1 MGNSPSKSNN
11 TNFSVPNS
19 SSNQQLTSSDDLN
32 ANEPSDPDDSGP
44 ISTINNNYEYK
55 ATKSGDNLNATETK
69 AKAKMKS
76 KAKTKTKAKAKAN
89 ATAKTNVKDIPMAN
103 NQDGSKDK
111 TRCLHPNANPATCSS
126 TSADS
131 QATMIH
137 TPLTARNGKANFRLD
152 LGVPTAKAFAISN
165 ATNCGGSDSSYSSNG
180 SNNSTGSSDDTL
192 FSPSPARGVPG
203 YNANVTATST
213 DNANY
218 LRPRTSNNRL
228 NLDRNPSSASLQN
241 AKDSAV
247 FLKRY
252 PHDAASNEGIDIDG
266 AIEKL
271 LKIGETRYYKSR
283 DFPFSSWE
291 IQLICY
297 HVREI
302 FLNQPSLL
310 RLQAPIKVVGDVHGQ
325 FTDLMR
331 ILKLSGK
338 PPETNYLFLGD
349 YVDRGKQSL
358 ETILLLLCYKIKYKD
373 NFFMLRGNHESANV
387 TKMYG
392 FFDEC
397 KRRTSSKTWKMFIDV
412 FNTLPFA
419 AIIQD
424 RIFCVHGGIS
434 PELKS
439 LKQLQRIVRPT
450 DIPDEGL
457 ITDILWSDPDPQVRD
472 WSSND
477 RGVSYIFGKK
487 NVAEFC
493 SNFNF
498 DLVIRGHMVVEDGY
512 EFFAKKKLVTIFSAP
527 NYCGEFNNWGAVMS
541 VTTGLMCSFELLK
554 PRAGSKPYP
563 KKIYSKSA
571 KK

>member
-19 SSNQQLTSSDDLN
+19 STSQQNLTPSDELN
-32 ANEPSDPDDSGP
+32 ANEPSDPDDSRYLP
-44 ISTINNNYEYK
+44 TIHDNEHSTTKNIDIS
-55 ATKSGDNLNATETK
+55 
-69 AKAKMKS
+69 MKTTTTTTTNRLRDG
-76 KAKTKTKAKAKAN
+76 KG
-89 ATAKTNVKDIPMAN
+89 NVKKFSPPMGNAIASGESDMTMVQQSPLVRKREGNSSFDFDVDI
-103 NQDGSKDK
+103 S
-111 TRCLHPNANPATCSS
+111 
-126 TSADS
+126 
-131 QATMIH
+131 
-137 TPLTARNGKANFRLD
+137 
-152 LGVPTAKAFAISN
+152 TAKAFSSSN
-165 ATNCGGSDSSYSSNG
+165 VASYSGSDSSYSSTDSTAS
-180 SNNSTGSSDDTL
+180 SNQTL
-192 FSPSPARGVPG
+192 FSPSPS
-203 YNANVTATST
+203 TTTTST
-213 DNANY
+213 NAHNITSSFGSDSGVNPFGY
-218 LRPRTSNNRL
+218 LKPAARSPQGNLRKQIVQKGGGNN
-228 NLDRNPSSASLQN
+228 SSVKTSASIPN
-241 AKDSAV
+241 YRDPKKSV

-252 PHDAASNEGIDIDG
+252 SHDASSTEGLDIDD

-297 HVREI
+297 HAREI

-310 RLQAPIKVVGDVHGQ
+310 RLQAPIKVVGDIHGQ
-325 FTDLMR
+325 FTDLLR
-331 ILKLSGK
+331 ILKLSGV
-338 PPETNYLFLGD
+338 PAETNYLFLGD

-358 ETILLLLCYKIKYKD
+358 ETMLLLLCYKIKYRD

-439 LKQLQRIVRPT
+439 LKQIENIARPT

-457 ITDILWSDPDPQVRD
+457 ITDILWSDPDSHVTD
-472 WSSND
+472 WSLND
-477 RGVSYIFGKK
+477 RGVSYTFGKK
-487 NVAEFC
+487 NVIDFC
-493 SNFNF
+493 NQFKF

-512 EFFAKKKLVTIFSAP
+512 EFFAKKKFVTIFSAP

-554 PRAGSKPYP
+554 PHSAETVGE
-563 KKIYSKSA
+563 KK
-571 KK
+571 KKTTAVHTQQKMKVLKG

>member
-11 TNFSVPNS
+11 TNFAVPS
-19 SSNQQLTSSDDLN
+19 SSNSQQLTTSEDQN
-32 ANEPSDPDDSGP
+32 ANEPTEPDDSRP
-44 ISTINNNYEYK
+44 LPTIKNNNDETTTNRRDAPTAGSTNTNTITRRTTGK
-55 ATKSGDNLNATETK
+55 EIPPMRNKEVESG
-69 AKAKMKS
+69 
-76 KAKTKTKAKAKAN
+76 KTYFPHASA
-89 ATAKTNVKDIPMAN
+89 IMRP
-103 NQDGSKDK
+103 
-111 TRCLHPNANPATCSS
+111 P

-131 QATMIH
+131 ELTMIDH
-137 TPLTARNGKANFRLD
+137 ISPLKEDKLEFQLD
-152 LGVPTAKAFAISN
+152 AGIGTIKPFAI
-165 ATNCGGSDSSYSSNG
+165 TNVVNCSGSDSSYSSNE
-180 SNNSTGSSDDTL
+180 SNNSSGSSNNTL
-192 FSPSPARGVPG
+192 YSPSPTK
-203 YNANVTATST
+203 NSITATSAT
-213 DNANY
+213 DANY
-218 LRPRTSNNRL
+218 LKPTGARAQSHRQKKQDP
-228 NLDRNPSSASLQN
+228 
-241 AKDSAV
+241 AV

-252 PHDAASNEGIDIDG
+252 PHDASSAEGIDIDH

-291 IQLICY
+291 LQLICY
-297 HVREI
+297 QAREI

-310 RLQAPIKVVGDVHGQ
+310 KLQAPIKVVGDVHGQ
-325 FTDLMR
+325 FNDLMR

-358 ETILLLLCYKIKYKD
+358 ETILLLLCYKIKYRD

-397 KRRTSSKTWKMFIDV
+397 KRRTSSKTWKMFVDV

-419 AIIQD
+419 AVIQD

-434 PELKS
+434 PELNS
-439 LKQLQRIVRPT
+439 LNQLQKIIRPT

-457 ITDILWSDPDPQVRD
+457 ITDILWSDPDAQARD

-477 RGVSYIFGKK
+477 RGVSFVFGKK
-487 NVAEFC
+487 NVADFC
-493 SNFNF
+493 SKFNF

-554 PRAGSKPYP
+554 PRAVTKQTSKSP
-563 KKIYSKSA
+563 YSKSN

>member
-1 MGNSPSKSNN
+1 MGNSPSRSNN

-19 SSNQQLTSSDDLN
+19 STNQQNLTSSDELN
-32 ANEPSDPDDSGP
+32 ANEPTDPDDSRLLPTIHNNEHSTTKNIDITMKAMTTTNRLREVKGGP
-44 ISTINNNYEYK
+44 KKLCSPMENT
-55 ATKSGDNLNATETK
+55 
-69 AKAKMKS
+69 
-76 KAKTKTKAKAKAN
+76 
-89 ATAKTNVKDIPMAN
+89 TA
-103 NQDGSKDK
+103 
-111 TRCLHPNANPATCSS
+111 
-126 TSADS
+126 SAESDM
-131 QATMIH
+131 TMVQSP
-137 TPLTARNGKANFRLD
+137 PLARKNGKSSFD
-152 LGVPTAKAFAISN
+152 FDVDISTAKAFGS
-165 ATNCGGSDSSYSSNG
+165 TNVVSYSGSDSSYSSTD
-180 SNNSTGSSDDTL
+180 SAASSGHTF
-192 FSPSPARGVPG
+192 FSPSPS
-203 YNANVTATST
+203 TTTTST
-213 DNANY
+213 NAHNITSSFGSDGAAGY
-218 LRPRTSNNRL
+218 LKPTARSPQSNLRKQIMHKGVENNSL
-228 NLDRNPSSASLQN
+228 VKTGASIPN
-241 AKDSAV
+241 FRDSKKRV
-247 FLKRY
+247 FLKRHS
-252 PHDAASNEGIDIDG
+252 HDASSNEGLDIDD

-297 HVREI
+297 HAREI

-310 RLQAPIKVVGDVHGQ
+310 RLQAPIKVVGDIHGQ
-325 FTDLMR
+325 FSDLLR
-331 ILKLSGK
+331 ILKLSGV
-338 PPETNYLFLGD
+338 PAETNYLFLGD

-358 ETILLLLCYKIKYKD
+358 ETILLLFCYKIKYRD

-439 LKQLQRIVRPT
+439 LRQIENIVRPT

-457 ITDILWSDPDPQVRD
+457 ITDILWSDPDSTVSD
-472 WSSND
+472 WSLND
-477 RGVSYIFGKK
+477 RGVSYTFGKK
-487 NVAEFC
+487 NVIDFC
-493 SNFNF
+493 TQFKF

-512 EFFAKKKLVTIFSAP
+512 EFFAKKKFVTIFSAP

-554 PRAGSKPYP
+554 PHTANTSNGGKKKTSSSTHTKSKT
-563 KKIYSKSA
+563 KAIKN
-571 KK
+571 